1 MLRIGRTEGSK
12 QRPEISENVR
22 QAAASVPVRK

>member
-22 QAAASVPVRK
+22 QAASVPVRK